1 MILQGCSHTD
11 EFSKVLD
18 RPLKRKITKGSSVGH
33 AVAVHWCALSRL
45 GVATVYSFG
54 SGSYCSNDCSTHVAY
69 TLFYIFVSILD
80 LSPGRR
86 LLLGTL

>member
-1 MILQGCSHTD
+1 MRLQGCSHTD

-18 RPLKRKITKGSSVGH
+18 RPLKERLRNSSQKRKITKGSSVGH

-54 SGSYCSNDCSTHVAY
+54 SGSY
-69 TLFYIFVSILD
+69 
-80 LSPGRR
+80 
-86 LLLGTL
+86 

>member
-18 RPLKRKITKGSSVGH
+18 RPLKRKITKDSSVGH

-54 SGSYCSNDCSTHVAY
+54 SGSYCSTHVAY
-69 TLFYIFVSILD
+69 TLFYIFASILD
-80 LSPGRR
+80 LSLGRR
-86 LLLGTL
+86 LLLGTPKED